1 MQQELLEVLFKKKK
15 TTAQCEPSEKTDKSK
30 QALCVSPDTA
40 YNQGNIKTAV
50 INTSTGY
57 TEST

>member
-1 MQQELLEVLFKKKK
+1 MQQKLSEVLFKKN

-40 YNQGNIKTAV
+40 YKQGNIKTAV